1 MKIVLVSFLPDDHG
15 YRCEVHPYRCG
26 NTFIEK
32 EDSGVCS
39 LVCLQ
44 SVEKTHLAGHE
55 VQDDRSDGC
64 RVCFVAREY
73 TIGGN
78 VHVLDGT
85 VLRVTKCQKI
95 QIKYNIIFQ
104 TKLVTLT

>member
-1 MKIVLVSFLPDDHG
+1 
-15 YRCEVHPYRCG
+15 
-26 NTFIEK
+26 
-32 EDSGVCS
+32 
-39 LVCLQ
+39 
-44 SVEKTHLAGHE
+44 